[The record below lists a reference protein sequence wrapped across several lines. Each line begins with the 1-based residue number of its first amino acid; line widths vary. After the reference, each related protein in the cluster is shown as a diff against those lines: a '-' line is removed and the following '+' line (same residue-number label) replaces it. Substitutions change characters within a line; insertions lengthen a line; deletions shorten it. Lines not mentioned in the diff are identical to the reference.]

1 MCNSTGHGYCISY
14 FPGEMPNWMSYS
26 GEGCLLSF
34 HIPPVFQGLVL
45 WFVYRPLATDVRYC
59 LMTRI
64 IIIIR
69 NKSNGIQLLEDE
81 RTPEI
86 MIQRTGGWIRYISRS
101 EMTMED
107 YCGDDELEL
116 YIHTERTGFDMRN
129 GHSLKPVQWRCARV
143 KECGVHVI
151 AGKSD
156 SFEESEVERDT
167 VMPSQP
173 LYHLLPH
180 PHRGSI
186 TVSTPK
192 QWSDFLFA
200 KLQEH
205 SLDLWL
211 HGKNIYFL

>member
-26 GEGCLLSF
+26 GEGCSLSF
-34 HIPPVFQGLVL
+34 HIPPVFQGLVV
-45 WFVYRPLATDVRYC
+45 WFVYPLEEDVHII
-59 LMTRI
+59 I

-180 PHRGSI
+180 PHCGSI